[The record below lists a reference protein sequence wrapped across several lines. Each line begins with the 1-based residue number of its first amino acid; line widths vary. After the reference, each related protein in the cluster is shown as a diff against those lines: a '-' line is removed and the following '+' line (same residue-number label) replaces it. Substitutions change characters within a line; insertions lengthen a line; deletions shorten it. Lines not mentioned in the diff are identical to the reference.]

1 MAHTNVT
8 KPTKVFL
15 VHGRDD
21 GAKETVARFLEQID
35 LEVVILHEQPNKGRT
50 LMEKFMEEAKDGTAY
65 AVVLMTPDDVG
76 RAVTDPPAKDEH
88 RARQN
93 VVFEFGF
100 FVAHL
105 GSERVCAVLGE
116 GVTKPSD
123 IDGLA
128 YVGYAASSR
137 QWRMDLA
144 KELRSAG
151 VQFNHAKV
159 F

>member
-1 MAHTNVT
+1 MA
-8 KPTKVFL
+8 
-15 VHGRDD
+15 
-21 GAKETVARFLEQID
+21 
-35 LEVVILHEQPNKGRT
+35 
-50 LMEKFMEEAKDGTAY
+50 KFMEEAKDGTAY

-76 RAVTDPPAKDEH
+76 HAIAPSPTEDER

-105 GSERVCAVLGE
+105 GPERVCALLGE

-128 YVGYAASSR
+128 YVSYAASSR

-144 KELRSAG
+144 KELRSAN
-151 VQFNHAKV
+151 VQFNDAKV